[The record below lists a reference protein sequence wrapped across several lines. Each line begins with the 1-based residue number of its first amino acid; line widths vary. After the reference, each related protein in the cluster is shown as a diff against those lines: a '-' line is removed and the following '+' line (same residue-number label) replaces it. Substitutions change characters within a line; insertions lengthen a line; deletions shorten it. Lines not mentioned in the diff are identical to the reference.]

1 METRQLRYFV
11 TVAEELHFGNAA
23 KRLNLSQ
30 PPLSQQI
37 MKFEDELGVKLF
49 ERNKRSVKLTAA
61 GKSLLQDAYAILKSI
76 AKAKQNL
83 QEVALGKKGQLRLG
97 YIGPAMDGA
106 LADIIRE
113 YKAKYPDVTFILDE
127 MSTNLQLK
135 EAAQGRIDVG
145 VVRLFK
151 HDLGDLKGKVFHKER
166 YAVAVPSAHKFSSK
180 SEIDVAELAGE
191 PLIFQPRESQPRLY
205 DEWFRVFAEAGF
217 SPRVVQESVTKSAS
231 LALAAAG
238 IGLAI
243 VPESLAKRRLAGVQ
257 FKPLAGNIPSLEMH
271 IIYNSN
277 QVFPALEN
285 FLKIVSEISRCDF
298 WDNVL

>member
-83 QEVALGKKGQLRLG
+83 QEVALGRKGPLRLG
-97 YIGPAMDGA
+97 YIGPAMDGT

-127 MSTNLQLK
+127 MPTNFQLK
-135 EAAQGRIDVG
+135 EIALGRIDVG
-145 VVRLFK
+145 VVRLFR
-151 HDLGDLKGKVFHKER
+151 HDLGELEGKVFHKER
-166 YAVAVPSAHKFSSK
+166 YALAVPSAHKFSDK
-180 SEIDVAELAGE
+180 AEINVAELAGE
-191 PLIFQPRESQPRLY
+191 PLIFHPRESQPRLY
-205 DEWFRVFAEAGF
+205 DEWSRVFAEAGF
-217 SPRVVQESVTKSAS
+217 SARVVQESVTKSAS

-238 IGLAI
+238 VGLAI
-243 VPESLAKRRLAGVQ
+243 VPESLAKRRLDGVQ
-257 FKPLAGNIPSLEMH
+257 FKPLTGNIPSLEMH
-271 IIYNSN
+271 IIYNPK
-277 QVFPALEN
+277 QVFPALDN
-285 FLKIVSEISRCDF
+285 FLKVVSEVSKCDF
-298 WDNVL
+298 